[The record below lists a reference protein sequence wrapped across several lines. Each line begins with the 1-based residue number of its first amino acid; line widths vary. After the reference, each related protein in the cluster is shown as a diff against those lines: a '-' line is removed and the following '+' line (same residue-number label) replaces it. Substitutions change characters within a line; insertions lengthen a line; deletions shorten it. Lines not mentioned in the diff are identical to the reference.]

1 MAFSVHNFTSVN
13 FTLTSFVRVW
23 CRYSTCPCDPTLRP
37 TAAQSRHWVRRSLQS
52 TVCRQTRFCSLLFM
66 GPSVSRLD
74 RSTTHSLYL
83 HWFLT
88 TLIRL
93 VLLPTK
99 SVKIKRY
106 PLIPLNGPWK
116 TTKTSSVA
124 NLTLNFTSRLSL
136 GVMAELLYHM
146 DFWTTLSALK
156 LVIGKQSYFT
166 AVSEGWEL
174 WCNTLKQP

>member
-1 MAFSVHNFTSVN
+1 MQVFHVS
-13 FTLTSFVRVW
+13 LW
-23 CRYSTCPCDPTLRP
+23 P
-37 TAAQSRHWVRRSLQS
+37 TAAQSRHWVWRSLQS

-74 RSTTHSLYL
+74 RSTTHSSYL

-88 TLIRL
+88 TLIRV

-106 PLIPLNGPWK
+106 PLIPLNGPRK
-116 TTKTSSVA
+116 ATKTSSVA
-124 NLTLNFTSRLSL
+124 NLTLNFTGRPSL
-136 GVMAELLYHM
+136 GAMAELLYYM

-156 LVIGKQSYFT
+156 LAIGMQSYFT
-166 AVSEGWEL
+166 AVGEAWAL
-174 WCNTLKQP
+174 WCNTLK